1 MTMLAVPLFL
11 LPALRLLLVSI
22 TCAACAFY
30 LLAIIAAV
38 RFFRGKASVHAT
50 TCLPVSLLI
59 PLRGAEIGAYESYA
73 ALCCQDYADYQLVFG
88 VCDPCDTAIPIVR
101 QLMTNFPERDIA
113 LVVCADTFGTN
124 PKVSNLHNMLRCVK
138 YEQIV
143 IVDSDIR
150 VGRDY
155 LRTIIPWLN
164 DTRVGLVTCLYRAAQ
179 APDLATRLEA
189 IGITAE
195 FAPGVLSAWLLEGM
209 HFALGSTMATT
220 KTVLKAI
227 GGLQAIGDHL
237 ADDFMLGHLIAKAGY
252 EVRLAHYVVET
263 VLTPMGFRC
272 MLKHQV
278 RWSRSTRISRPLGY
292 LGVLLTHGTPLALLT
307 LLASHGARPSL
318 ILLGTTLSLRLT
330 MAWLIGIH
338 WLHDRVLQKYFWLL
352 PWRDLLSFGIW
363 CLGLVG
369 KQVEWRGQVFEIVDN
384 GKIMPVYSGQSKP

>member
-1 MTMLAVPLFL
+1 MTIPALPLFL
-11 LPALRLLLVSI
+11 TPAIRLLLVSA
-22 TCAACAFY
+22 TCAACIFY
-30 LLAIIAAV
+30 LLCMVAAV
-38 RFFRGKASVHAT
+38 RFFRGKTSVHSA
-50 TCLPVSLLI
+50 TCLPVSILI
-59 PLRGAEIGAYESYA
+59 PLRGAEVGAYESYA
-73 ALCCQDYADYQLVFG
+73 ALCCQAYPDYQLVFG

-101 QLMTNFPERDIA
+101 QLIADFAERDIA
-113 LVVCADTFGTN
+113 LVVCTDTLGTN

-138 YEQIV
+138 YEQII

-150 VGRDY
+150 VGGDY

-164 DTRVGLVTCLYRAAQ
+164 EERVGLVTCLYRAAQ
-179 APDLATRLEA
+179 APDFATRLEA

-195 FAPGVLSAWLLEGM
+195 FAPGVLAAWLLEGM
-209 HFALGSTMATT
+209 SFALGSTMATT

-227 GGLQAIGDHL
+227 GGLQTISDHL

-252 EVRLAHYVVET
+252 EVRLSHYVVET
-263 VLTPMGFRC
+263 VLAPMGFRR

-292 LGVLLTHGTPLALLT
+292 LGILLTHGTPLALLT
-307 LLASHGARPSL
+307 LLASHGAMPSL
-318 ILLGTTLSLRLT
+318 ILLGTTLGLRLT

-369 KQVEWRGQVFEIVDN
+369 KQVEWREQLFEIVDN

>member
-1 MTMLAVPLFL
+1 M
-11 LPALRLLLVSI
+11 
-22 TCAACAFY
+22 
-30 LLAIIAAV
+30 V
-38 RFFRGKASVHAT
+38 R
-50 TCLPVSLLI
+50 
-59 PLRGAEIGAYESYA
+59 EICAYESYA

-237 ADDFMLGHLIAKAGY
+237 ADDFMLGYLIAKAG
-252 EVRLAHYVVET
+252 
-263 VLTPMGFRC
+263 
-272 MLKHQV
+272 
-278 RWSRSTRISRPLGY
+278 
-292 LGVLLTHGTPLALLT
+292 
-307 LLASHGARPSL
+307 
-318 ILLGTTLSLRLT
+318 
-330 MAWLIGIH
+330 
-338 WLHDRVLQKYFWLL
+338 
-352 PWRDLLSFGIW
+352 
-363 CLGLVG
+363 
-369 KQVEWRGQVFEIVDN
+369 
-384 GKIMPVYSGQSKP
+384 